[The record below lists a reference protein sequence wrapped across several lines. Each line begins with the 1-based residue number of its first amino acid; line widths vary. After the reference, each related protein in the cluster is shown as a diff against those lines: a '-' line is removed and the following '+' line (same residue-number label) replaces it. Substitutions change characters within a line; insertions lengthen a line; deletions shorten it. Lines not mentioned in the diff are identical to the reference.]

1 MTDEMNDR
9 RQTFRHQGSGSFR
22 VLVDEQS
29 FPAEL
34 SDISPAGLQGRID
47 AMTFDE
53 IRERIDGVRFG
64 MSPPLAIRL
73 QWGFFDGTFG
83 ATFTDRLMAE
93 PIIAKVIESA
103 AFPGPAEAATG

>member
-1 MTDEMNDR
+1 MTDNMNDR
-9 RQTFRHQGSGSFR
+9 RQTLRQQAAGPFQ

-34 SDISPAGLQGRID
+34 SDLSPAGLQGRID

-64 MSPPLAIRL
+64 QSPPLSVRL

-83 ATFTDRLMAE
+83 VAFTDRMMAE
-93 PIIAKVIESA
+93 PIVAKVLA
-103 AFPGPAEAATG
+103 AFPTPAEGTAG